1 VAAGQGAAGSAES
14 ACSCQRR
21 AARRSD
27 LVSLR
32 SKPVLGAG
40 SWSGPTRGAGSRF
53 ATESRPSPG
62 LRRDEALRGGH
73 HPDIGRHELD
83 SHLPVVHTAAGY
95 PGTPPGNAGLRLA
108 PAVGRAARRVGS
120 VGVAGRSGETK
131 GWMSMAEDE
140 TPGDP
145 APLAADRPVVD
156 GTTAT
161 SAELRAE
168 VAALNDERRAHVAQL
183 RSDVGDSLA
192 ALTSRLD
199 LSARWREQ
207 RVRALDAVRA
217 RLDARTVALMAAAA
231 LGLVVLGRR
240 RR

>member
-1 VAAGQGAAGSAES
+1 
-14 ACSCQRR
+14 
-21 AARRSD
+21 
-27 LVSLR
+27 
-32 SKPVLGAG
+32 
-40 SWSGPTRGAGSRF
+40 
-53 ATESRPSPG
+53 
-62 LRRDEALRGGH
+62 
-73 HPDIGRHELD
+73 
-83 SHLPVVHTAAGY
+83 
-95 PGTPPGNAGLRLA
+95 
-108 PAVGRAARRVGS
+108 
-120 VGVAGRSGETK
+120 
-131 GWMSMAEDE
+131 MSMAEDK

-199 LSARWREQ
+199 LSARWHEQ

-231 LGLVVLGRR
+231 LGLVVLRR
-240 RR
+240 RRR